1 MCCRDDPSG
10 IDTRKKSQRKVTK
23 MDEREELN
31 RDDVN
36 VCRNPGEIIAVGF
49 ILFHKGTGLELLACE
64 VTFVLYINNI
74 RSPPAA

>member
-1 MCCRDDPSG
+1 MLQRRPL
-10 IDTRKKSQRKVTK
+10 RNKYKKKITKKVTK

-49 ILFHKGTGLELLACE
+49 ILFHKGTSLELLACE

>member
-1 MCCRDDPSG
+1 
-10 IDTRKKSQRKVTK
+10 

-49 ILFHKGTGLELLACE
+49 ILLHKGASLELPACE
-64 VTFVLYINNI
+64 VTFVLYVNNI
-74 RSPPAA
+74 HSPPAA